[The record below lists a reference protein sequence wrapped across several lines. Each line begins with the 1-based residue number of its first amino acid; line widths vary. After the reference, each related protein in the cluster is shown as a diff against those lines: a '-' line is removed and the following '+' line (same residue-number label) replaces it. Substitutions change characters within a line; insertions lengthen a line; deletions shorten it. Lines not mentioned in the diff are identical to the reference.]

1 MKNGTLLIL
10 PLLLFSCGN
19 KSRETESIIYDESFI
34 EQTGADTVAD
44 SVLEESPKTEEKPS
58 VPASLSSS
66 SRTHKS
72 SNYDNMRGF
81 DPVSEDDMDDNGMS
95 RYMENNDEEG
105 WD

>member
-1 MKNGTLLIL
+1 ML

-58 VPASLSSS
+58 VPTSSSSS
-66 SRTHKS
+66 SRSHKS
-72 SNYDNMRGF
+72 SGYDNMRGF
-81 DPVSEDDMDDNGMS
+81 DPASEDDMDDNGMN
-95 RYMENNDEEG
+95 RYMENDDEEG

>member
-1 MKNGTLLIL
+1 MIQFTIYTY
-10 PLLLFSCGN
+10 LFKPIN
-19 KSRETESIIYDESFI
+19 EPQEP
-34 EQTGADTVAD
+34 DTVA
-44 SVLEESPKTEEKPS
+44 SAVQKEEPKVEEKPS

-81 DPVSEDDMDDNGMS
+81 DPVSEDDMDDNGMN

>member
-58 VPASLSSS
+58 ASVSPSSS
-66 SRTHKS
+66 SHSHRS
-72 SNYDNMRGF
+72 SGYDNMRGF
-81 DPVSEDDMDDNGMS
+81 DPASQDDMDDNGMR
-95 RYMENNDEEG
+95 RYMANNDDEG